1 MRFACVTYIKWVCV
15 MRGGDVLRGGGVLT
29 EGILRECVA
38 SRATRK
44 CVLPV

>member
-1 MRFACVTYIKWVCV
+1 MRFACVTYNKWVCV
-15 MRGGDVLRGGGVLT
+15 MRGGDVLRGCGVLS

-38 SRATRK
+38 SKAKRK